1 MFAFSPQKSHSPER
15 GSTLWHLG
23 QIGRLL
29 SVFGLTLRLK
39 NLGSSNLPVRGFNII
54 LDKLV
59 VSSTYFGS

>member
-1 MFAFSPQKSHSPER
+1 MFTFSPQKSHSPER

-39 NLGSSNLPVRGFNII
+39 NLGSSNLPVRGFKTI